1 MARPVAPA
9 RPRGPVELAPVMTI
23 RELSELLSV
32 GAADIIKEL
41 MKGGMIANIN
51 QQIDYDTAAL
61 IAAEFEIET
70 TEIVPEQLAGL
81 VNNITQ
87 SMASESAENTH
98 VRPPVV
104 TIMGHVDH
112 GKTKLLDAIRST
124 RVAEGEAGGITQH
137 IGAYQVEV
145 HNRKITFLDTPGHE
159 AFTAM
164 RARGATV
171 TDIVILVVAADDG
184 VMPQTAEAIAH
195 VKAANVPM
203 IVAINKID
211 TQGANIEKVLQQL
224 AVEGVTT
231 EAWGGDVPSVQVSAK
246 LKQNIDG
253 LLDMVLLV
261 ADVQELKANPDRSA
275 IGTIVEAELDKGRG
289 PVATV
294 LVQNGTL
301 RQDDTVLVGSVYGKI
316 RAMFTDTGKRIRS
329 AEPATPV
336 SIIGL
341 SDVPH
346 AGDILQVLDDARI
359 ARDVATQRQ
368 RQRQMEQMASQ
379 FTKAMSLDDVYK
391 QIQAG
396 KIKDLNLILKVDVQG
411 SIGAIEHALAQLN
424 EKQTEVQLKII
435 HRGTGTITESD
446 VNLAVASHGIIIGF
460 NARPDAAA
468 RRAADA
474 NGVDIRFYNIIYQL
488 TEDLNKA
495 MIGLL
500 EPEIREVTEGF
511 AEVRNT
517 FRLPNR
523 DVIAGLIVTDGKIIR
538 NSNVRV
544 LRSGVVMY
552 DGKIATLRRFK
563 DDVREVQTGYE
574 CGLNVEGFNDIQ
586 VTDTLEFYRRD
597 KIVRTS

>member
-1 MARPVAPA
+1 
-9 RPRGPVELAPVMTI
+9 
-23 RELSELLSV
+23 
-32 GAADIIKEL
+32 
-41 MKGGMIANIN
+41 
-51 QQIDYDTAAL
+51 
-61 IAAEFEIET
+61 
-70 TEIVPEQLAGL
+70 
-81 VNNITQ
+81 
-87 SMASESAENTH
+87 
-98 VRPPVV
+98 
-104 TIMGHVDH
+104 
-112 GKTKLLDAIRST
+112 
-124 RVAEGEAGGITQH
+124 
-137 IGAYQVEV
+137 
-145 HNRKITFLDTPGHE
+145 
-159 AFTAM
+159 
-164 RARGATV
+164 
-171 TDIVILVVAADDG
+171 
-184 VMPQTAEAIAH
+184 
-195 VKAANVPM
+195 
-203 IVAINKID
+203 
-211 TQGANIEKVLQQL
+211 
-224 AVEGVTT
+224 
-231 EAWGGDVPSVQVSAK
+231 
-246 LKQNIDG
+246 
-253 LLDMVLLV
+253 MVLLV
-261 ADVQELKANPDRSA
+261 ADLQELKANPDRTA

-368 RQRQMEQMASQ
+368 RQRQMEQMATQ

-411 SIGAIEHALAQLN
+411 SIGAIEHALNQLN
-424 EKQTEVQLKII
+424 EKQTEVQLKVI

-446 VNLAVASHGIIIGF
+446 VNLSVASHAIIIGF

-495 MIGLL
+495 MVGML

-523 DVIAGLIVTDGKIIR
+523 EVIAGLMVTDGKIIR
-538 NSNVRV
+538 NANVRV
-544 LRSGVVMY
+544 LRSGVVVY
-552 DGKIATLRRFK
+552 DGRIATLRRFK

-586 VTDTLEFYRRD
+586 VGDTLEFYRKE
-597 KIVRTS
+597 KIQRTA

>member
-1 MARPVAPA
+1 
-9 RPRGPVELAPVMTI
+9 MTI
-23 RELSELLSV
+23 RELSEALSI

-41 MKGGMIANIN
+41 MKSGMIANIN
-51 QQIDYDTAAL
+51 QQIDFDTAAL
-61 IAAEFEIET
+61 IAVEFDIET
-70 TEIVPEQLAGL
+70 TEIVPEGMAGL
-81 VNNITQ
+81 VDDI
-87 SMASESAENTH
+87 SEALAEESAENMH
-98 VRPPVV
+98 IRPPVV

-112 GKTKLLDAIRST
+112 GKTKLLDAIRTT

-137 IGAYQVEV
+137 IGAYQVEI
-145 HNRKITFLDTPGHE
+145 HGRKITFLDTPGHE

-211 TQGANIEKVLQQL
+211 APGANADRVRQQL

-231 EAWGGDVPSVQVSAK
+231 ETWGGDVPDVEVSAK
-246 LKQNIDG
+246 QKLNIDG

-261 ADVQELKANPDRSA
+261 ADLQELKANPDRPA

-316 RAMFTDTGKRIRS
+316 RAMFNDAGRRIRH
-329 AEPATPV
+329 AEPAMPV

-346 AGDILQVLDDARI
+346 AGDILQVLDDGRVARE
-359 ARDVATQRQ
+359 VATQRQ

-379 FTKAMSLDDVYK
+379 FTKVMSLDDVYK

-411 SIGAIEHALAQLN
+411 SIGAIEHTLSQLN

-495 MIGLL
+495 MVGMLD
-500 EPEIREVTEGF
+500 PEIREITDGF
-511 AEVRNT
+511 AEVRNV

-523 DVIAGLIVTDGKIIR
+523 EVIAGLIVTDGKVTR
-538 NSNVRV
+538 NGHVRV
-544 LRSGVVMY
+544 LRSGVVVH
-552 DGKIATLRRFK
+552 DGRIATLRRFK

-574 CGLNVEGFNDIQ
+574 CGINVEGFNDVQ
-586 VTDTLEFYRRD
+586 VGDTMEFYHKE
-597 KIVRTS
+597 KIIRTS